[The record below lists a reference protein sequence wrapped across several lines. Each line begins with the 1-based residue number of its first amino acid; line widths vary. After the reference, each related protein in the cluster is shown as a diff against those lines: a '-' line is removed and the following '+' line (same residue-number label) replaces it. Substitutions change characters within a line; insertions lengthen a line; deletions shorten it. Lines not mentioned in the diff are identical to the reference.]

1 MAIQPKKRSLLFRK
15 YPNTDYTLF
24 GNTESVKNILIRA
37 KIKDIVLQNARIF
50 YEYDMADGD
59 TAEMIAHKYYDDV
72 NLHWIVLMTNLHL
85 DGRFDIGVNYETF
98 QKFLINKYPGIVL
111 NTNNFSGDIAIGSTI
126 TGNVSGA
133 KGEVVD
139 WNPSTGRIAIVETS
153 GDFQKGES
161 ADTIMIRG
169 DDVLEGQ
176 MQFGQ
181 YKIAHTHA
189 THHYEN
195 TITGDLLDV
204 EQFFETPVSDRREV
218 SNIVYEQEL
227 NQVKRKIR
235 LIKPEYVQSIVDE
248 MTTVLKQNRVAV

>member
-1 MAIQPKKRSLLFRK
+1 MAQKPRKRSLLFRK
-15 YPNTDYTLF
+15 YPDAEYTLF
-24 GNTESVKNILIRA
+24 GNTETVKNILIRA
-37 KIKDIVLQNARIF
+37 KIKEIVLQNARIF

-72 NLHWIVLMTNLHL
+72 NLHWVVLMTNLHL
-85 DGRFDIGVNYETF
+85 DGRFDIGMNYQTF
-98 QKFLINKYPGIVL
+98 QNYILKKYPGIVL
-111 NTNNFSGDIAIGSTI
+111 NTNNFSGNIAIGSTI
-126 TGNVSGA
+126 TGTISGA

-161 ADTIMIRG
+161 AETVMIRG
-169 DDVLEGQ
+169 NDILQGQ

-195 TITGDLLDV
+195 TVNGDLLDV
-204 EQFFETPVSDRREV
+204 EQFFETPVSERREV

-227 NQVKRKIR
+227 NQNKRKVK

-248 MTTVLKQNRVAV
+248 MTTVLKQNRVVV